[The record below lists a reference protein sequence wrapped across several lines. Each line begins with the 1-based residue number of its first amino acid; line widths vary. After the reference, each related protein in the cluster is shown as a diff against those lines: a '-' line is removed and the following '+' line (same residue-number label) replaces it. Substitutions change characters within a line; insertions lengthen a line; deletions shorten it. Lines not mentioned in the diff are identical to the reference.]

1 MILILFFTRKVSLK
15 VWVEQGLFDREKLIY
30 EEHLTQGNLK
40 KVYWIT
46 YGDDDKRLSE
56 NLKKENR
63 LHKDIEI
70 LQMPKI
76 FKIPKIGSYIYSFLL
91 PLFYKNELQESD
103 ILKTNQMDGSWSA
116 VIAKWL
122 YKKKLVVRTGYTL
135 SQLEF
140 SKNKNSLRYKY
151 YVLLE
156 KFAYK
161 YCDIAMVTSQNN
173 KKYLLENKFLFE
185 EKIRVVPNF
194 IDINLFKPLGLEKYE
209 NRILFVGRLNKDK
222 GVLDLLRAFEK
233 INKEYHKSILYIVGK
248 DEENLVSIIQ
258 NNKLFNNSIFYKD
271 FTAVPENYMSLA
283 DVFCLP
289 SYREGFGSVIIEAAA
304 CGTPSIGSNIYGL
317 SDAIEDNRT
326 GLLYEVG
333 NINDLF
339 EKMQILI
346 TDKELLEKLSK
357 NALDRVKNKFDENF
371 LSDLLLSY
379 YKNL

>member
-1 MILILFFTRKVSLK
+1 MK
-15 VWVEQGLFDREKLIY
+15 
-30 EEHLTQGNLK
+30 K
-40 KVYWIT
+40 KVALVVSTPIT
-46 YGDDDKRLSE
+46 FNVFYKKHIE
-56 NLKKENR
+56 FLKKEYDITLISNFKLDPCNIEGLPMIHVDIMRKPSILSDLLALFQLMSIFKREKFDIVHTTTPKAGLLAQVAACLIGVKSR
-63 LHKDIEI
+63 LHFFTGQVWASK
-70 LQMPKI
+70 
-76 FKIPKIGSYIYSFLL
+76 
-91 PLFYKNELQESD
+91 
-103 ILKTNQMDGSWSA
+103 
-116 VIAKWL
+116 
-122 YKKKLVVRTGYTL
+122 TGYKRELLKIIDKIIGFLPTHL
-135 SQLEF
+135 LADSFSQRDFLVAE
-140 SKNKNSLRYKY
+140 KIVRKGKID
-151 YVLLE
+151 VLGQGSISGVNL
-156 KFAYK
+156 
-161 YCDIAMVTSQNN
+161 
-173 KKYLLENKFLFE
+173 NKFFPHNK
-185 EKIRVVPNF
+185 EKLRRELSISLDHFVF
-194 IDINLFKPLGLEKYE
+194 
-209 NRILFVGRLNKDK
+209 LFVGRLNKDK

-333 NINDLF
+333 NINALF